1 MDAID
6 RRRSIRRFSDKEIP
20 HEVICKIVESGIKG
34 HHQQRTGSHGNLWSF
49 RDRQKK
55 TC

>member
-20 HEVICKIVESGIKG
+20 HEVICKIMESGIKAP
-34 HHQQRTGSHGNLWSF
+34 SAKNNLWSF